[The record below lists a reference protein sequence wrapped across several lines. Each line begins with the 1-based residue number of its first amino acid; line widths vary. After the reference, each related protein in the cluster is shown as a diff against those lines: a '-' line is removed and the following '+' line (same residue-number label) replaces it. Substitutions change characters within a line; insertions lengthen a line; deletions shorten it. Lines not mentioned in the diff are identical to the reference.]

1 MSTLYSTSINLGS
14 SATQDTGTG
23 ANNIVQLDSNAKL
36 PAVDGSQLINL
47 PNSNITGALVY
58 KGVYNASTSS
68 PSLVTAKKGDFYK
81 VSVAGSLA
89 SVSLS
94 VNDHIV
100 FNQDSANP
108 VTSAMFDVVDNS
120 ETALATVATTGSY
133 NDLNNK
139 PVLATGHDNI
149 IFLDANRSDTY
160 TEDGSYQFPYKTFTS
175 AWSALDTTKD
185 TLFYFNAG
193 SYAVSLTDATAMNK
207 KLSFIGQSKE
217 SVILS
222 PSNIATDCF
231 KLTDKTGGLFFKD
244 LTIQEA
250 KYGIRIINGTK
261 VSIDN
266 VFFYKC
272 GSTGVVANHD
282 GSKSQSDQASV
293 WASNA
298 TSNGGA
304 CRIQNITGHV
314 ILKNNCIEYCLRGYR
329 VQDCTGGGYIINN
342 ETFRTLESAI
352 YLASSTYDGTD
363 TNGSSDFEILN
374 NNINEPANNGILLI
388 GGRNN
393 VVKDNVI
400 RGAWN
405 SPVMMFS
412 TLNTIIDSNRIIDSN
427 KINHNGIG
435 NLGDA
440 WAQISANSAS
450 NISTTYGD
458 FVFQSTNN
466 VMTECGQ
473 GRLAQSYKIAI
484 NPAYHIDNTSA
495 MNYPTNYSPLL
506 QFSSENDVSDLT
518 NELYTQNTNITEK
531 SLSVLATVATSGSY
545 NDLSNTPSLA
555 TVATTGSYNDLSNT
569 PSLAT
574 VATSGSYN
582 DLSNTPSLATVA
594 TSGSY
599 NDLSNTPSLATVATS
614 GSYNDLS
621 SKPTLGTSASLDAG
635 TSATNVVQLDSN
647 AKLPAVDGS
656 QLTNLPAGGATD
668 LNGLTDV
675 TISSVASGDTL
686 VYNGTNFLNVEP
698 HREIVELTTNASGYT
713 SSANEFVLIPDGH
726 TASALIINLPA
737 TAQKGSSVIVARGGN
752 TSSDNIR
759 VKCSNTAGRI
769 FVYDRLTPTGSHND
783 EVFLDS
789 FSSVKFTLIS
799 DSGSTEIWYADFSL
813 NTLFPLD
820 LTKSSTGSEYK
831 LNVAN
836 NSILQ
841 YQTGEGATNIGAFK
855 DVALNTLALSSFNN
869 DLNIGNLGDV
879 SISSASNNQVLKYN
893 GSAWVNAT
901 DAGGAT
907 QLNELSDVVVT
918 SPANHEVIVH
928 NGVNFT
934 NAELNYNQLINKPTT
949 DQISEGSTNKY
960 YTDARARSHIE
971 GQDLDLGSNKVLY
984 ANMYSA
990 LNDLPSASTYHGMF
1004 AHVHSSGKGYYAHG
1018 GAWVQL
1024 ANDEDLGF
1032 DFVSVDNADVN
1043 PIAISTH
1050 YSTKATTQN
1059 VVLTMPA
1066 LSADNHGKE
1075 IRVKFADKGGSYNIE
1090 LSASSDTIEG
1100 SSSNYVISAE
1110 KQSVTLVANNTAKDW
1125 EIV

>member
-1 MSTLYSTSINLGS
+1 MSTLYSTSVNLGS
-14 SATQDTGTG
+14 SATQDTGTS
-23 ANNIVQLDSNAKL
+23 ANNIVQLDSSAKL

-47 PNSNITGALVY
+47 PVTNVTGSLVY

-94 VNDHIV
+94 INDHIV

-120 ETALATVATTGSY
+120 ETSLATVATTGSY

-222 PSNIATDCF
+222 SSNIATDCF

-250 KYGIRIINGTK
+250 KYGVRIINGTK

-282 GSKSQSDQASV
+282 GSKNQSDQASV

-304 CRIQNITGHV
+304 CRIENVTGHV

-342 ETFRTLESAI
+342 ETLRTLESAI
-352 YLASSTYDGTD
+352 YLASSAYDGTD
-363 TNGSSDFEILN
+363 TKGSSDFEILN

-450 NISTTYGD
+450 NISKTYGD

-484 NPAYHIDNTSA
+484 NPAYHIDNTSV
-495 MNYPTNYSPLL
+495 MNYPTEYNPLL

-531 SLSVLATVATSGSY
+531 SLSVLATVATTGSY

-569 PSLAT
+569 PSL
-574 VATSGSYN
+574 
-582 DLSNTPSLATVA
+582 
-594 TSGSY
+594 
-599 NDLSNTPSLATVATS
+599 
-614 GSYNDLS
+614 
-621 SKPTLGTSASLDAG
+621 GTASALDFG
-635 TSATNVVQLDSN
+635 TSATNVIQLDSN

-656 QLTNLPAGGATD
+656 QLTNLPASGASN
-668 LNGLTDV
+668 LVGLTDV
-675 TISSVASGDTL
+675 TIASIADGDTL
-686 VYNGTNFLNVEP
+686 VYNSSTSVFENVEP
-698 HREIVELTTNASGYT
+698 HQTIVELSPSASAYT
-713 SSANEFVLIPDGH
+713 SSANQFILIPNGH
-726 TASALIINLPA
+726 TASSLLVQLPA
-737 TAQKGSSVIVARGGN
+737 TAKIGSSVTVARGGN
-752 TSSDNIR
+752 TSSNDIR

-799 DSGSTEIWYADFSL
+799 DGGSIEVWYADFSL
-813 NTLFPLD
+813 NTLLPLE
-820 LTKSSTGSEYK
+820 LTKSSVSAEYK

-841 YQTGEGATNIGAFK
+841 YKTGEGATNVGAFK

-869 DLNIGNLGDV
+869 DLGLATVATSGSYDDLNNKPTVPTNIDDLANVTV
-879 SISSASNNQVLKYN
+879 SNISNNHILKYN
-893 GSAWVNAT
+893 GSAWVNVVESSGASTVTALT
-901 DAGGAT
+901 DTNIDTNPSANQVLSWNSTTQEWENKTPDYNDLSNTPSLGTASALDFGTSANNLI
-907 QLNELSDVVVT
+907 QLNASAKL
-918 SPANHEVIVH
+918 PAVD
-928 NGVNFT
+928 GSLLT
-934 NAELNYNQLINKPTT
+934 N
-949 DQISEGSTNKY
+949 
-960 YTDARARSHIE
+960 
-971 GQDLDLGSNKVLY
+971 
-984 ANMYSA
+984 
-990 LNDLPSASTYHGMF
+990 LPSGGGGSASVPAITSASPASTY
-1004 AHVHSSGKGYYAHG
+1004 S
-1018 GAWVQL
+1018 
-1024 ANDEDLGF
+1024 
-1032 DFVSVDNADVN
+1032 
-1043 PIAISTH
+1043 IST
-1050 YSTKATTQN
+1050 YTGIEE
-1059 VVLTMPA
+1059 VFLLTPSVNCTVSLPRA
-1066 LSADNHGKE
+1066 SDVGTGYK
-1075 IRVKFADKGGSYNIE
+1075 YNIKN
-1090 LSASSDTIEG
+1090 LSNFDLTINAFGSETIDNQLTQTLWNQYDSLTIISDGTNWFI
-1100 SSSNYVISAE
+1100 I
-1110 KQSVTLVANNTAKDW
+1110 
-1125 EIV
+1125 